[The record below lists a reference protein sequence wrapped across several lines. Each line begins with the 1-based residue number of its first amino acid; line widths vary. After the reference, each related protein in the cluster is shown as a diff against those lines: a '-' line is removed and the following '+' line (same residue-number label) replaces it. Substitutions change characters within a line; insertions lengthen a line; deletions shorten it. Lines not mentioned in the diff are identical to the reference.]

1 MLAERTSSK
10 LSTGGGPATVQ
21 SDVFGPFLRTARL
34 GYARTGTIRPR
45 GERRLR
51 EPPPARDFSGSV
63 AAADLDRKSTRLNS
77 SHLVISYAVFC
88 LKKKKTQTEPPAC
101 A

>member
-34 GYARTGTIRPR
+34 GSARTGTIRLR
-45 GERRLR
+45 GESRLR
-51 EPPPARDFSGSV
+51 EPPPPRDFSGS
-63 AAADLDRKSTRLNS
+63 AAPPDTSLYTPAANSLLIPSKSTSNIETIRGFPTLRR
-77 SHLVISYAVFC
+77 
-88 LKKKKTQTEPPAC
+88 
-101 A
+101 